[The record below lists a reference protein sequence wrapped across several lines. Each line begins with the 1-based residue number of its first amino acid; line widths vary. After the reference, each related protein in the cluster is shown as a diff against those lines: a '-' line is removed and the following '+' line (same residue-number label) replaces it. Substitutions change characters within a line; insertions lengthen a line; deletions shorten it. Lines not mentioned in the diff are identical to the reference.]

1 MSSLSPAGRTARR
14 SPSLLTQVPAMTR
27 AQPADFQTKTQV
39 IFTELKQRILEGSL
53 TPGERLL
60 LKAVAEEFRCSEIPV
75 REAFRSLEARGF
87 VELIPHSGAYVT
99 SLRVDEIF
107 QYTQIRALL
116 EPEASFLAAPHIDKA
131 AIKQLKAVNAEM
143 IDPRKGKTAAR
154 YSELNRTFHRII
166 LSFCPNPKLVA
177 IIDDVWD
184 RGERGSKVFERGPA
198 FIAEATRQHSQMIA
212 AIAARDFE
220 GLRALAGQHA
230 QFNLDA
236 ISTLMASDPDPRTTD
251 AAVPAALPKGHP

>member
-1 MSSLSPAGRTARR
+1 MARR

-116 EPEASFLAAPHIDKA
+116 EPEASFLA
-131 AIKQLKAVNAEM
+131 
-143 IDPRKGKTAAR
+143 
-154 YSELNRTFHRII
+154 
-166 LSFCPNPKLVA
+166 
-177 IIDDVWD
+177 
-184 RGERGSKVFERGPA
+184 
-198 FIAEATRQHSQMIA
+198 
-212 AIAARDFE
+212 
-220 GLRALAGQHA
+220 
-230 QFNLDA
+230 
-236 ISTLMASDPDPRTTD
+236 
-251 AAVPAALPKGHP
+251 